1 MRTVLRIAGLKFA
14 IWANDHEPPHVHV
27 FAAEGEATIY
37 LGKPEGFPM
46 LIRNRRMSKAN
57 LANALRGVF
66 EHRLLLRRKW
76 SELHG

>member
-1 MRTVLRIAGLKFA
+1 MPTVLRIAGLGFVL
-14 IWANDHEPPHVHV
+14 WANDHAPPPVHV
-27 FAAEGEATIY
+27 FAAKGEATTD
-37 LGKPEGFPM
+37 LGKPEGLPM